1 MRDVAGK
8 DRSLAG
14 VLSSGF
20 GLRSAA
26 EVMGDLFAASSCPLW
41 PRQDWLPL
49 GSGPSCP
56 ERWAP
61 LGFAAWGDSHGSKR
75 SKPQECQPD
84 PWLQHQTWLGE
95 S

>member
-8 DRSLAG
+8 DHSLAG

-61 LGFAAWGDSHGSKR
+61 LGFADW
-75 SKPQECQPD
+75 
-84 PWLQHQTWLGE
+84 GE
-95 S
+95 SDAVQEEQATGEPA